1 MNIAQS
7 ITVHSL
13 SHNPNTSWTPQPR
26 AATAAAV
33 AVADAAV
40 DVAVDADVDVAMVA
54 DAADAADVAAAVAH
68 HLWPQPQTPRQPTTR
83 RQQVR
88 QLRHRHLRPRKML
101 SWPTESSTWKL
112 NWLNKRPRNKKLVTS
127 GENSAA
133 CKPFP
138 TTVALTTKKLTCI
151 SCKG

>member
-33 AVADAAV
+33 AVAGAAG

-54 DAADAADVAAAVAH
+54 DAADVAAGAAH
-68 HLWPQPQTPRQPTTR
+68 HLWPQPQTPRQPATR
-83 RQQVR
+83 RQQVH

-127 GENSAA
+127 DENSAA
-133 CKPFP
+133 RKPFP
-138 TTVALTTKKLTCI
+138 TTVALTTTTLT
-151 SCKG
+151 